1 MALPVEIGERF
12 AERYVVS
19 HIAGGGG
26 MSVVV
31 GARHDRLGQLMAVKF
46 LTVPAQLGRE
56 AVQRFLQEARAVAS
70 LRSEH
75 IVRVTDAGTDEKGRH
90 FIAMEY
96 LEGSDLARLLRENGP
111 VEAQVAVG
119 YILHA
124 CEGLAEAHAVGI
136 VHRDLKPANLFATQR
151 IDGTPLIKVL
161 DFGISKITNVTG
173 VTSEQILSHR
183 DLLLG
188 TPAYM
193 APEQLRTPNEVDA
206 RTDVWALGLIL
217 FELLTGKN
225 PFAAPT
231 APEIFAAVL
240 AEGDPPS
247 ADAYRSDLPP
257 GLSDVIARCLRRDPV
272 LRTASVGVLASE
284 LMAWSPPWAHEA
296 GYRAARM
303 CQSDPAA
310 EPERAQAPV
319 SPVGSD
325 QTSHATPVGISPRA
339 SIRSVRGRLFVGLA
353 GVLLVAAVLVLRS
366 SGRAP
371 ETKRDAQSPAASVTE
386 PPGPSAPAPAVSAS
400 DHLHVPP
407 AALPGAVA
415 VEASRQQ
422 PDVRRPRR
430 RAKTK
435 RGGRGAA
442 PASEEI
448 RTTVSDD
455 PLAERR

>member
-1 MALPVEIGERF
+1 MA
-12 AERYVVS
+12 
-19 HIAGGGG
+19 
-26 MSVVV
+26 
-31 GARHDRLGQLMAVKF
+31 
-46 LTVPAQLGRE
+46 
-56 AVQRFLQEARAVAS
+56 
-70 LRSEH
+70 
-75 IVRVTDAGTDEKGRH
+75 
-90 FIAMEY
+90 
-96 LEGSDLARLLRENGP
+96 
-111 VEAQVAVG
+111 AQVAVG

-124 CEGLAEAHAVGI
+124 CEGLAEAHAAGI

-161 DFGISKITNVTG
+161 DFGISKITNGTG
-173 VTSEQILSHR
+173 ATSEQILSHR

-188 TPAYM
+188 TPTYM

-217 FELLTGKN
+217 FELLTEKN

-231 APEIFAAVL
+231 APEVFAAVL

-257 GLSDVIARCLRRDPV
+257 GLSDVIARCLRKDPA
-272 LRTASVGVLASE
+272 LRTASVGVLAAE
-284 LMAWSPPWAHEA
+284 LMAWSPSWAHEA

-303 CQSDPAA
+303 CQSEPAA
-310 EPERAQAPV
+310 EPATGQATLSPAGSDGTPRAAAVGV
-319 SPVGSD
+319 SP
-325 QTSHATPVGISPRA
+325 PA
-339 SIRSVRGRLFVGLA
+339 SIRSVRGRLFLALA

-366 SGRAP
+366 SVRARD
-371 ETKRDAQSPAASVTE
+371 TKRDAQSPAASVTV
-386 PPGPSAPAPAVSAS
+386 PPGPSAPPASAS
-400 DHLHVPP
+400 EHLHLPP

-415 VEASRQQ
+415 VEAPRQQ

-430 RAKTK
+430 RAKTR

-448 RTTVSDD
+448 RPTVSDD
-455 PLAERR
+455 PLEGRQ